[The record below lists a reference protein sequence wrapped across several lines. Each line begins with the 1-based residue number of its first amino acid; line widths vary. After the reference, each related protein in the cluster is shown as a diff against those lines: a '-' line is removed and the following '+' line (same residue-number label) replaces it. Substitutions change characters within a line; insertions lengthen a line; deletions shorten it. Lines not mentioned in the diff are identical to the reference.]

1 MKKSICILLLV
12 VSIIILLSGLTMSYF
27 HDKSDKIQIP
37 FTTGTFKIE
46 LEEIFPE
53 DLENWKP
60 GEDNAIPLEWSFKNV
75 GSQPAKLRVKVEGE
89 WLSETLI
96 NEAVKWEMKNTLD
109 WNKDEDYYIYDGTV
123 DENEEVS
130 LGFDVWLDIVSI
142 IENYEAYNKAEY
154 NITLT
159 MEAIQVDGSW
169 E

>member
-60 GEDNAIPLEWSFKNV
+60 GEEKAIPLEWSFKNV
-75 GSQPAKLRVKVEGE
+75 GSQPAKIRVKIEGE
-89 WLSETLI
+89 WDSEALS
-96 NEAVKWEMKNTLD
+96 NAAVKWEMNASD
-109 WNKDEDYYIYDGTV
+109 WSKDGDYYLYNGIV

-130 LGFDVWLDIVSI
+130 LGFDVWLDIESI

-159 MEAIQVDGSW
+159 MEAIQADGS
-169 E
+169 